1 MGQTGSSHAS
11 RHSIADSGAVGD
23 GTTLNTANIQ
33 SAIDGL
39 SSKGGGT
46 LVVPK
51 GVFLTGAIFLKPGVN
66 LYLQEEA
73 VLKGS
78 TDRKD
83 YPKLITRI
91 EGHSQEFL
99 PALVNADK
107 VDHLRIS
114 GPGTLD
120 GSGKPFWEEF
130 WPRIKENPK
139 TRNLDVPRPR
149 LVFIQN
155 SDDVQIR
162 GVTFKDSGF
171 WNLHLYRC
179 TNVLI
184 EKTRF
189 EVPKDKR
196 CPSTDGTDLDS
207 CQNVTVSGC
216 TYNIDDDCV
225 CLKGSKGPIA
235 MDDKESPAVEHIRVV
250 DCTFNRGHGAV
261 TLGSEAT
268 FVRDVVVENCTVNG
282 SMSLAR
288 LKLRG
293 DTPQQYEDVH
303 YRNIT
308 LNSSGGMIVAIQP
321 YSQYFDLQG
330 QTPPHSI
337 VRNVTL
343 SNIKGCFGAFGI
355 VEPNRGQTE
364 ISNITL
370 ENFDVQLKQDKLKSS
385 GVRDFK
391 ITNVNVNGKVYAH
404 P

>member
-1 MGQTGSSHAS
+1 MIKYIISALTLLAVTTSIMMGQTGSSHAS
-11 RHSIADSGAVGD
+11 RLSIADCSGAVGD

-33 SAIDGL
+33 FAIDLL

-66 LYLQEEA
+66 LYLEEGA

-83 YPKLITRI
+83 YPKFITRI

-99 PALVNADK
+99 PALINADK

-120 GSGKPFWEEF
+120 GSGKPFWQEF
-130 WPRIKENPK
+130 WARIKGNPK

-155 SDDVQIR
+155 SDDVQIS
-162 GVTFKDSGF
+162 GVTFKDSAF

-189 EVPKDKR
+189 EVPRDKR

-207 CQNVTVSGC
+207 C
-216 TYNIDDDCV
+216 
-225 CLKGSKGPIA
+225 
-235 MDDKESPAVEHIRVV
+235 
-250 DCTFNRGHGAV
+250 
-261 TLGSEAT
+261 
-268 FVRDVVVENCTVNG
+268 
-282 SMSLAR
+282 
-288 LKLRG
+288 
-293 DTPQQYEDVH
+293 
-303 YRNIT
+303 
-308 LNSSGGMIVAIQP
+308 
-321 YSQYFDLQG
+321 
-330 QTPPHSI
+330 
-337 VRNVTL
+337 
-343 SNIKGCFGAFGI
+343 
-355 VEPNRGQTE
+355 
-364 ISNITL
+364 
-370 ENFDVQLKQDKLKSS
+370 
-385 GVRDFK
+385 
-391 ITNVNVNGKVYAH
+391 
-404 P
+404 